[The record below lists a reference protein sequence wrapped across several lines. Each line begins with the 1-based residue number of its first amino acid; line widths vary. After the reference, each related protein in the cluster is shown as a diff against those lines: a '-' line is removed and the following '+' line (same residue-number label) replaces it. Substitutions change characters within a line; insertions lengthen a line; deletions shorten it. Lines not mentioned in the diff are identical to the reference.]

1 MLINSAI
8 KKAKA
13 LEAEKVA
20 ISLKVSTDIKEQLQK
35 IADTNKVSLNGLCS
49 SIFESVL
56 NGELDEQG
64 TMKLIEE
71 LNQAKETLQEAQ
83 NWLHNGQNGLV
94 DNNGNVVDFEVEEQI
109 ASAKIAAITAE
120 LELRGAQ

>member
-13 LEAEKVA
+13 QEAEKVA
-20 ISLKVSTDIKEQLQK
+20 ISLKVSADLKEQLQK
-35 IADTNKVSLNGLCS
+35 IADTNNVSLNGLCS
-49 SIFESVL
+49 SILESVL

-71 LNQAKETLQEAQ
+71 LNNARESLQEAQ
-83 NWLHNGQNGLV
+83 SFIHNGQDHIIASNGTV
-94 DNNGNVVDFEVEEQI
+94 IDFSVEEQI
-109 ASAKIAAITAE
+109 ASAKISAIAAE
-120 LELRGAQ
+120 LERRGVQ

>member
-13 LEAEKVA
+13 QEAEKVA

-71 LNQAKETLQEAQ
+71 LNQAKKTLQEAQ
-83 NWLHNGQNGLV
+83 SWLHNGENSIV
-94 DNNGNVVDFEVEEQI
+94 DNNGRVVDFKVEEQI
-109 ASAKIAAITAE
+109 ASAKISAITTE
-120 LELRGAQ
+120 LKLRGAQ

>member
-13 LEAEKVA
+13 QEAEKVA

>member
-1 MLINSAI
+1 M
-8 KKAKA
+8 
-13 LEAEKVA
+13 
-20 ISLKVSTDIKEQLQK
+20 
-35 IADTNKVSLNGLCS
+35 NGLCS

-71 LNQAKETLQEAQ
+71 LNKAKETLQEAQ
-83 NWLHNGQNGLV
+83 SWLHNGENGIV
-94 DNNGNVVDFEVEEQI
+94 DNNGRVVDFTVEEQI
-109 ASAKIAAITAE
+109 ASAKISAITAE